1 MTLKVVT
8 MRWLFSVL
16 TLVSWSSVG
25 MAGLYPP
32 VDESTVHMLDV
43 LGKSSFACKGEVTSA
58 PLVKTINTP
67 LPRMTGITTVRIDV
81 CFKGKLGGLIR
92 VASDKYRPAGG
103 WSGGGHIFTP
113 QVGEYLLLF
122 LKREGNLYTLADQ
135 NRGVVPVSRKTSH
148 TAQSSDPLSNLEDDF
163 KSGLNDADH
172 EMVLKSICWLGQ
184 LHHLKSTAELHA
196 LLDKAD
202 PIEREY
208 LWEALLSVGD
218 LSVVQEIEND
228 LDQHPPV
235 TDSFVLPRDRLLLL
249 RDRVFRA
256 FCALRD
262 PVVIPFLE
270 HLMESSNARI
280 RVEALMT
287 LRQIGDIH
295 SAPVF
300 LRALDDTQNDMNF
313 IAMQSLFELAG
324 GGVIE
329 WLPSFEELTKHPDL
343 YAAKCREWWRTEGEP
358 KARVRIAATL
368 K

>member
-1 MTLKVVT
+1 
-8 MRWLFSVL
+8 
-16 TLVSWSSVG
+16 
-25 MAGLYPP
+25 
-32 VDESTVHMLDV
+32 
-43 LGKSSFACKGEVTSA
+43 
-58 PLVKTINTP
+58 
-67 LPRMTGITTVRIDV
+67 
-81 CFKGKLGGLIR
+81 
-92 VASDKYRPAGG
+92 
-103 WSGGGHIFTP
+103 
-113 QVGEYLLLF
+113 
-122 LKREGNLYTLADQ
+122 
-135 NRGVVPVSRKTSH
+135 
-148 TAQSSDPLSNLEDDF
+148 
-163 KSGLNDADH
+163 
-172 EMVLKSICWLGQ
+172 
-184 LHHLKSTAELHA
+184 
-196 LLDKAD
+196 
-202 PIEREY
+202 

-228 LDQHPPV
+228 LDQNPPV

-280 RVEALMT
+280 RVEALMA

-300 LRALDDTQNDMNF
+300 LRALDDSQNDMNF